1 MDSDKNMDVEI
12 RQARL
17 NDTGPIAQLMYSS
30 GTDVYDYL
38 YQKHA
43 IAYLQ
48 YEFES
53 GKSFA
58 GFNNVTVA
66 VIEGEV
72 VAAGCFYDGK
82 AFEPLLMQG
91 IENKQNFFDAQTL
104 QAVFARSKHMGSIM
118 KVPQQDEL
126 YLSNFGV
133 APHLRGKG
141 IGSRILK
148 HQIEK
153 ARQDGYAI
161 FSLDVSVNNPKGQAL
176 YERMGLNVTKEKT
189 FSDPE
194 AGINPARKMEL
205 VL

>member
-1 MDSDKNMDVEI
+1 MEIEI
-12 RQARL
+12 RKARVE
-17 NDTGPIAQLMYSS
+17 DTGPMAQLMYSS

-38 YQKHA
+38 YQEHA

-48 YEFES
+48 HEFET

-72 VAAGCFYDGK
+72 VATGCFYDGK
-82 AFEPLLMQG
+82 AFLQLLAEG
-91 IENKQNFFDAQTL
+91 AENKQTFFKEQTL
-104 QAVFARSKHMGSIM
+104 QHLYARAKHMGSIM
-118 KVPQQDEL
+118 CAPREDEL

-133 APHLRGKG
+133 TPHLRGKG
-141 IGSRILK
+141 IGRYMLE
-148 HQIEK
+148 HQIKK

-161 FSLDVSVNNPKGQAL
+161 FSLDVSSNNPKGQAL
-176 YERMGLNVTKEKT
+176 YERMGLSVIEEKT